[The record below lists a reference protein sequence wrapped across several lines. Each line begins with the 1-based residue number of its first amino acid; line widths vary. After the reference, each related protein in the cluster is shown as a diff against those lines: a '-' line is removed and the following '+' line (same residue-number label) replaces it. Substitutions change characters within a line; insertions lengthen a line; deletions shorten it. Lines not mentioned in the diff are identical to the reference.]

1 MGQFAY
7 IARDPAGRR
16 VTGRLACA
24 SQQAALAELSS
35 RALAPVRV
43 EALSERPPLLRRG
56 VSTRRLAGAYR
67 QLADLLR
74 SGVPLLRGLRLLG
87 RNKSNARLARVMNE
101 IAEQVADGARL
112 ADAMASKP
120 DVFPDVHV
128 AMVRAGEAGGFLE
141 SVLARLGAFLE
152 HQADMRSRVVGNLI
166 YPAILLSVAGV
177 VIVGAL
183 VGFVPKFRPMFSRID
198 VPWATELL
206 LATSDI
212 VREQWI
218 WLLVGVVGVIG
229 LVTWLGRDAAI
240 RRRAAEFQLRVPA
253 LGPFIKSLCVARFAR
268 ILGTMLGN
276 GIPML
281 AAMKI
286 SRDAAGH
293 VVLAEAIDKA
303 AEAVRAGESLAKPL
317 ADSGVIGEDVVEMI
331 AVGEQANNLPDVL
344 VTIAETIEKRVDR
357 MLAVLLR
364 LMEPLLLLVLA
375 GVVVFIFVALFLP
388 MLRMSAA
395 IGQ

>member
-56 VSTRRLAGAYR
+56 VSTRRLAGTYR

-87 RNKSNARLARVMNE
+87 RNRSNARLARVMNE

-166 YPAILLSVAGV
+166 YPVILLFVAAV

-206 LATSDI
+206 LATSD
-212 VREQWI
+212 VLREQWI
-218 WLLVGVVGVIG
+218 WLLAGIAGAVS

-240 RRRAAEFQLRVPA
+240 RRRAAEIQLRVPA
-253 LGPFIKSLCVARFAR
+253 LGPFIKSLCVARFTR

-303 AEAVRAGESLAKPL
+303 ADAVRAGESLAKPL
-317 ADSGVIGEDVVEMI
+317 SDSGVIGEDVVEMI